1 MPPQIKQLLASS
13 SASVKN
19 TLTDRMQSR
28 DHPLNRSTRP
38 LLERKHFAPQPPK
51 RKSPERKMYGF
62 NDFNSIPRQ
71 YDSLN
76 SRVNMYGDS
85 DFVFSDEP
93 KYKNQ
98 INDSG
103 SDSSDFETPK
113 AMRKNDFSW
122 KPLPPPPR
130 SSSQSPPLPPPP
142 MQQKQL
148 ITADTEG
155 PFVFGVH
162 SQNSFLPA
170 YNNNKSN
177 IGSIN
182 NHGSVIPKRYSSNG
196 KLIDMSPNTSQVT
209 LYLNFFVLIDC
220 RDLMQLH
227 SKPSTS

>member
-13 SASVKN
+13 SVSVKN
-19 TLTDRMQSR
+19 TLTERMQSR

-76 SRVNMYGDS
+76 SRVNMYGDN

-98 INDSG
+98 INDSE

-113 AMRKNDFSW
+113 AMRKNDLLGCKDFSW
-122 KPLPPPPR
+122 KPLPP
-130 SSSQSPPLPPPP
+130 SPPKSPPPL
-142 MQQKQL
+142 QKQI
-148 ITADTEG
+148 ITADNEG

-177 IGSIN
+177 ISSIN
-182 NHGSVIPKRYSSNG
+182 NGSVIPKQYSTNG
-196 KLIDMSPNTSQVT
+196 KLIDMSPNTSQVRFL
-209 LYLNFFVLIDC
+209 LYFFLINYVLNRIPNQVRSDEH
-220 RDLMQLH
+220 QN
-227 SKPSTS
+227 

>member
-1 MPPQIKQLLASS
+1 MPPQIKLLLASS

-19 TLTDRMQSR
+19 TLTERMQSR

-76 SRVNMYGDS
+76 SRVNMYGDN

-98 INDSG
+98 INDS
-103 SDSSDFETPK
+103 DSSDFETPK
-113 AMRKNDFSW
+113 AIRKNDIMKCKDFSW
-122 KPLPPPPR
+122 KPLPPTPTTR
-130 SSSQSPPLPPPP
+130 NTTSTNT
-142 MQQKQL
+142 QQKQI
-148 ITADTEG
+148 ITADNEG

-170 YNNNKSN
+170 YNNNRTN
-177 IGSIN
+177 SIN
-182 NHGSVIPKRYSSNG
+182 HHHGTVIPKQYSTNG
-196 KLIDMSPNTSQVT
+196 KVIETSPNTSQV
-209 LYLNFFVLIDC
+209 I
-220 RDLMQLH
+220 
-227 SKPSTS
+227 

>member
-13 SASVKN
+13 SVSVKN
-19 TLTDRMQSR
+19 TLTERMQSR

-38 LLERKHFAPQPPK
+38 LLERKHFAPLPPK

-76 SRVNMYGDS
+76 ARVNMYGDN
-85 DFVFSDEP
+85 DFVFSDDEP

-98 INDSG
+98 VNDSD

-113 AMRKNDFSW
+113 AMRKNDLLGCKDFSW
-122 KPLPPPPR
+122 KPLPPPPPPTT
-130 SSSQSPPLPPPP
+130 SSKSHSPPPL
-142 MQQKQL
+142 QRQI
-148 ITADTEG
+148 ITADNEG

-170 YNNNKSN
+170 YNNNKNNNAS
-177 IGSIN
+177 SIN
-182 NHGSVIPKRYSSNG
+182 NGSVIPKQYSTNG
-196 KLIDMSPNTSQVT
+196 KLIDMSPNTSQVIFI
-209 LYLNFFVLIDC
+209 LLFFL
-220 RDLMQLH
+220 
-227 SKPSTS
+227 